1 MRVKDIIRKTKNSVD
16 MKKNIANIVK
26 HADVSEKMI
35 ERYLCDSIKQMGG
48 VCLKF
53 TSLFVAGYPDRIV
66 MLPGGWTAWVELKSK
81 GKKPTYLQS
90 LRHRVLQGMGQRVY
104 VADSREKVDEI
115 INDWREKL

>member
-1 MRVKDIIRKTKNSVD
+1 

-26 HADVSEKMI
+26 HAEVSEKSI
-35 ERYLCDSIKQMGG
+35 ERHLRESVRLVGG
-48 VCLKF
+48 LCLKF
-53 TSLFVAGYPDRIV
+53 ASPFMVGYPDRIV

-90 LRHRVLQGMGQRVY
+90 LRHRVLQGIGQRVY

-115 INDWREKL
+115 INDWREGR